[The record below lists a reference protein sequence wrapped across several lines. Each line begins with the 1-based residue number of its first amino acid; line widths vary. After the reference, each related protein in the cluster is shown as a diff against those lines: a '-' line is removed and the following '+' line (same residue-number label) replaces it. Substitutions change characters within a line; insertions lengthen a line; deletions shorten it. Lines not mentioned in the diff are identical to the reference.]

1 MKITYVLMLMLVLTT
16 LVVGCSKQT
25 SVNDVKDV
33 SSAEEFTNQNVDDE
47 LTRLVIEE
55 EDDVELGEL
64 I

>member
-1 MKITYVLMLMLVLTT
+1 MKIAYVLMLMLVLTT
-16 LVVGCSKQT
+16 LVVGCSKQA

-47 LTRLVIEE
+47 LTGLVIEE